1 MDVTWRKS
9 SCSGEAGDNCVELAD
24 LGEAVGIR
32 DSKDP
37 AGAKFTLRR
46 DEFASLLAILKR

>member
-1 MDVTWRKS
+1 MDVTWRRS

-37 AGAKFTLRR
+37 AGAKLTLRR
-46 DEFASLLAILKR
+46 DEFASLLATLKR

>member
-9 SCSGEAGDNCVELAD
+9 SRSSEAGDNCVELAD

-37 AGAKFTLRR
+37 AGAKLTLRR
-46 DEFASLLAILKR
+46 DEFARLLAILKR

>member
-9 SCSGEAGDNCVELAD
+9 SCSGEAGGNCVELAD

-32 DSKDP
+32 DNKGRSAP
-37 AGAKFTLRR
+37 SSPCAATSSR
-46 DEFASLLAILKR
+46 ASWRF

>member
-9 SCSGEAGDNCVELAD
+9 SRSSEAGDNCVELAD

-46 DEFASLLAILKR
+46 DEFAILVAILKR

>member
-9 SCSGEAGDNCVELAD
+9 SRSSEAGDNCVELAD

-37 AGAKFTLRR
+37 VGAKFTLRR